1 MSARPEP
8 FESPLVLSV
17 SKDEQLAQDG
27 PVRGRAVRGLCVLCG
42 ICLLTTSPAALKP
55 DVLRSSA
62 AVPAHIAGRF
72 REPTG
77 FQQSSSGQYFVFDR
91 RAHAVY
97 GLDAQR
103 SSSWEIIQ
111 IGAEPGRIIE
121 PTAFAVELNGT
132 FAVADAPNNRERIQV
147 FTPAGFRIGGFLVPG
162 RVKARVMIENAV
174 LNGIGSLQYTGTSI
188 LMSLP
193 ETGALITEYALN
205 GGVNRTFGRLR
216 RTGHEDD
223 RDVHLALNSGIPLV
237 DPYGG
242 FFFVF
247 QTGEPVFQKY
257 DAAGQLV
264 FERHVEGRE
273 IDQLVGR
280 LPTEWPARH
289 TSEGELPLVRPTI
302 RTATVDRTGRLWI
315 AFVVPYTYVY
325 DGEGDKTRTVQFR
338 GAGLIAPNSL
348 FFGKNGQVLVTP
360 GLLEFEPEGAGRAR
374 GAGSPGQLRFPIQP
388 VQPVQPIPPVPPIPP
403 TAS

>member
-91 RAHAVY
+91 RAHTVY

-103 SSSWEIIQ
+103 ASSWEIIQ

-121 PTAFAVELNGT
+121 PTAFAVEPNGT
-132 FAVADAPNNRERIQV
+132 FVVADAPNNRERIQI
-147 FTPAGFRIGGFLVPG
+147 FTPAGFRIGGFLIPG
-162 RVKARVMIENAV
+162 RLKTRVIIANAV

-188 LMSLP
+188 LMSQP
-193 ETGALITEYALN
+193 ETGALFAEFDLR
-205 GGVNRTFGRLR
+205 GGVTRTIGTLR
-216 RTGHEDD
+216 RTGHESD
-223 RDVHLALNSGIPLV
+223 REVHLALNSGIPLV
-237 DPYGG
+237 DPAGG

-264 FERHVEGRE
+264 FERRIQGRE
-273 IDQLVGR
+273 IDALVAG
-280 LPTEWPARH
+280 LPATWPRRQ
-289 TSEGELPLVRPTI
+289 TSEGELPLVTPTI
-302 RTATVDRTGRLWI
+302 RTAAVDQDGRLWI
-315 AFVVPYTYVY
+315 AFTVPY
-325 DGEGDKTRTVQFR
+325 
-338 GAGLIAPNSL
+338 
-348 FFGKNGQVLVTP
+348 
-360 GLLEFEPEGAGRAR
+360 
-374 GAGSPGQLRFPIQP
+374 
-388 VQPVQPIPPVPPIPP
+388 
-403 TAS
+403 